1 MRGFWNPTGVDPTAM
16 VDAINQA
23 QAERRAAQAEIDSA
37 PVAAVLAVADV
48 HAMIDS
54 LGDVSAALD
63 ERQPASLERLYR
75 ALDLSVRYEPGE
87 RAAYVTARPRVDSA
101 CVRGGTCALTTRLRL
116 GG

>member
-75 ALDLSVRYEPGE
+75 ALEPVGELITVRAG
-87 RAAYVTARPRVDSA
+87 ARKRIMAV
-101 CVRGGTCALTTRLRL
+101 GGVSRRR
-116 GG
+116 